1 MQRNYTAEDVKRY
14 RDEHSCSVFEAK
26 GHFEKK
32 FFMDMIDEVRLT
44 GDMKLLIDVVEELV
58 RREKFW

>member
-32 FFMDMIDEVRLT
+32 FFLDMISEVRLT
-44 GDMKLLIDVVEELV
+44 GDMKLLVDVVEELV

>member
-14 RDEHSCSVFEAK
+14 REEHTCSVFEAK

-32 FFMDMIDEVRLT
+32 FFMDMISEVRLT

>member
-26 GHFEKK
+26 GHFERQH
-32 FFMDMIDEVRLT
+32 FLEAVGNARQNQDLT
-44 GDMKLLIDVVEELV
+44 LLCDVVEELV
-58 RREKFW
+58 KRARFT

>member
-32 FFMDMIDEVRLT
+32 FFMDMISEVRLT

>member
-32 FFMDMIDEVRLT
+32 FFMDMISEVRLT
-44 GDMKLLIDVVEELV
+44 SDMKLLIDVVEELV
-58 RREKFW
+58 RREKFH

>member
-32 FFMDMIDEVRLT
+32 FFLDMISEVRLT

>member
-32 FFMDMIDEVRLT
+32 FFMDMISEVRLT

-58 RREKFW
+58 RMEKFW

>member
-32 FFMDMIDEVRLT
+32 FFLDMISEVRLT
-44 GDMKLLIDVVEELV
+44 GDGKLLVDVVEELV

>member
-32 FFMDMIDEVRLT
+32 FFLDMISEVRLT

-58 RREKFW
+58 RREKFQ

>member
-32 FFMDMIDEVRLT
+32 FFLDMISEVRLT
-44 GDMKLLIDVVEELV
+44 GDMKLLVDVVEELV
-58 RREKFW
+58 RREKFQ